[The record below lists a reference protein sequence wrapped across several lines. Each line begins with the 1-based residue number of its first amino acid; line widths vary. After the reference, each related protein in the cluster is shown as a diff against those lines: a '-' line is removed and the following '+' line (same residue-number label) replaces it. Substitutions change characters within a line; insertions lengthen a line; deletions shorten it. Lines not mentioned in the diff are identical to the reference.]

1 MIDSLC
7 HSIIKLYKTKNHSV
21 KNPHFLMAILTYC
34 IFIEYN
40 VYYVHCKK
48 VEFRHM
54 RGITMKK
61 KILVLATGG
70 TIASTSSS
78 EGLIPGMTIDQI
90 INMVPGLTDTYE
102 ITAKDILNLDSSNI
116 QPEEWQFIA
125 QNIDQEYGNYDG
137 IVVTHGTDTMA
148 YTSSVLS
155 YMLHGIHI
163 PVVFTGSQLPVMHPL
178 TDAIDNLRCALAFA
192 STGIGGIFVAF
203 NRKIIFGNRAVKVRT
218 TNFDAFESVNCPPV
232 ATINSEGLKINY
244 NILPQMISNNFE
256 LRDNICTN
264 VFLIKLTPGFNP
276 QIFDMLL
283 EMEYKGVVIEAFGA
297 GGIHFI
303 NRDLVSKLEK
313 LISHNIPVVV
323 SSQCLYERSDLSIY
337 QAGQKALRSGVI
349 PAYDMTSE
357 AAITKLMWILGQTE
371 DMTQIREMFATN
383 LSGEI
388 TL

>member
-1 MIDSLC
+1 M
-7 HSIIKLYKTKNHSV
+7 
-21 KNPHFLMAILTYC
+21 
-34 IFIEYN
+34 
-40 VYYVHCKK
+40 
-48 VEFRHM
+48 
-54 RGITMKK
+54 MKK

-70 TIASTSSS
+70 TIASKHSS
-78 EGLIPGMTIDQI
+78 EGLVPGMSISQI
-90 INMVPGLTDTYE
+90 ITMVTGLNDTYD

-125 QNIDQEYGNYDG
+125 KNIYDEYGNYDG

-148 YTSSVLS
+148 YTTSVLS

-192 STGIGGIFVAF
+192 ATGIGGVYIAF
-203 NRKIIFGNRAVKVRT
+203 NRKIIFGCRAVKVRT
-218 TNFDAFESVNCPPV
+218 SNFDAFESVNCPAV

-244 NILPQMISNNFE
+244 NVLPQAISNQFE
-256 LRDNICTN
+256 LRDKICTD

-283 EMEYKGVVIEAFGA
+283 EMDYKGIVIEAFGA

-303 NRDLVSKLEK
+303 HRDLIAKLEK

-323 SSQCLYERSDLSIY
+323 SSQCLYESSDLSIY
-337 QAGQKALRSGVI
+337 QAGKKALKSGVI
-349 PAYDMTSE
+349 PANDMTTE
-357 AAITKLMWILGQTE
+357 AAVTKLIWALGQTD
-371 DMTQIREMFATN
+371 DMQEIRQMFATN